1 MKMIKNLFLF
11 TVLLV
16 CTNIF
21 SQNTQFKSHKFE
33 LEFNQPEFFKNLKT
47 ISYEIQDDGTYW
59 NHEYDENDN
68 KPENYRDFPTLQSFT
83 EGLKVKGYE
92 YVENEGDIQ
101 IVVGFTGSQLQ
112 HVENGLQ
119 LQGTMNLM
127 VLVDGDK
134 MIHNEVR
141 RVKSIVP
148 NSKEYPTETRF
159 YRNKTK
165 AMLLTKKVQDYID
178 SNVGVLFT
186 GKSEVEL
193 YFGLFR
199 NAKKGKAKEFNDI
212 STPLIEEIK
221 TTQSSETLKKAV
233 EYWKEQVDVDYGKK
247 LKLKR
252 KLKVIYANLT
262 TASILLGDIDNAK
275 EYAKI
280 ARKNAGFLDYFNNG
294 YNDYEKKLK
303 YVSENQDLKMH
314 GITKEGRYAYEID
327 IKEEGEFDLGKKSKG
342 FSRIIIQRYLPVAS
356 SNSGMMSLDAGESP
370 TAKLFIDGEPKY
382 IYNCSSKHS
391 IKLKNGKTI
400 IFKLQKGEYVPYVT
414 VDGAEVG
421 RLH

>member
-11 TVLLV
+11 TVLLA
-16 CTNIF
+16 CTNVF
-21 SQNTQFKSHKFE
+21 SQNTQFKAHKFE
-33 LEFNQPEFFKNLKT
+33 LEFDQPESFKNLKT
-47 ISYEIQDDGTYW
+47 ISYEIQDDGEYW
-59 NHEYDENDN
+59 NNEYDEDDN
-68 KPENYRDFPTLQSFT
+68 KPENYRDFPTLESFT
-83 EGLKVKGYE
+83 EGLKVEGYE
-92 YVENEGDIQ
+92 YVKKDGDIQ

-112 HVENGLQ
+112 YVENGLQ

-127 VLVDGDK
+127 VLVDGNK

-141 RVKSIVP
+141 RIKSVVP
-148 NSKEYPTETRF
+148 KSKEYPTGTRF

-165 AMLLTKKVQDYID
+165 AILLTKKVQDYID
-178 SNVGVLFT
+178 SYIGVLFT
-186 GKSEVEL
+186 GKAEIEL

-199 NAKKGKAKEFNDI
+199 NAKKGGTQEFNDI

-221 TTQSSETLKKAV
+221 TTRSNEALNKAV

-262 TASILLGDIDNAK
+262 TASILLGDIEKAK
-275 EYAKI
+275 EYGKI
-280 ARKNAGFLDYFNNG
+280 ARKNGGFLDYFSNG

-303 YVSENQDLKMH
+303 YVAENQDLMMYD
-314 GITKEGRYAYEID
+314 ITKEGKYAYEID
-327 IKEEGEFDLGKKSKG
+327 IKVEGEFDFGKKATG

-370 TAKLFIDGEPKY
+370 TAKLFVDGEPKY

-421 RLH
+421 RLY